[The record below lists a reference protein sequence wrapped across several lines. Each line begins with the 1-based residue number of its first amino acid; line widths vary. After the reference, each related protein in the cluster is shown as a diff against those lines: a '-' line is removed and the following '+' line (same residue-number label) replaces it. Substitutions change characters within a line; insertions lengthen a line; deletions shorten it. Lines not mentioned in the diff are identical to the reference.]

1 MEQNRGPRNK
11 STLYT
16 QLIFNRGS
24 KHIQWANNSLFN
36 KWCWENWTDMYRTM
50 KLDHLLTPHS
60 RINSIWIKDLNNR
73 PETIKILE
81 ENVSSKI
88 LDTAGSNILSDISP
102 QAREM
107 RKNKQMKLYRTKK
120 FLHSRRNHQQ
130 NKKTILRMGEN
141 IYTNTSDKR

>member
-1 MEQNRGPRNK
+1 
-11 STLYT
+11 
-16 QLIFNRGS
+16 
-24 KHIQWANNSLFN
+24 
-36 KWCWENWTDMYRTM
+36 M
-50 KLDHLLTPHS
+50 KLENLLIPHIE
-60 RINSIWIKDLNNR
+60 INSEWIKDLNVR

-81 ENVSSKI
+81 KNTGSKI
-88 LDTAGSNILSDISP
+88 LNIAHSNILSDISP

-141 IYTNTSDKR
+141 IYTNTSDKGLITKIYKEFTKLTPKKTTQLKNGQRTLLQRGHTDGQ